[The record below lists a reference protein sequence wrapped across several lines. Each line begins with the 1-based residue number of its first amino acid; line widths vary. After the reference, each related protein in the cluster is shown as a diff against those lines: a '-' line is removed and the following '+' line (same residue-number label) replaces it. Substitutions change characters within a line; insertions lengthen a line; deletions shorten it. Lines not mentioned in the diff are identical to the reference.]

1 MKEGAGRPG
10 KRLFVGVRIAVSA
23 SNTLAGCA
31 ETLARRARDAGVDLR
46 WVPPTNYHVTLAFL
60 GWTGVEAIGPVCD
73 ALAAAVAGQGRMTFR
88 TTRLGAFPSLDH
100 ASVLWAGVEDGG
112 ALTRLARP
120 IGAAMAGL
128 GFERSET
135 AGGGPDGSADGAGG
149 RAPRGVDRDRQTF
162 HPHVTIARLRT
173 PRALREIVLP
183 MAEQMFGDTRID
195 AVTLFESETK
205 SSGSVY
211 REVQKIAFD
220 RAARTPS
227 EPSKRQTDAL
237 ERGTPDREP
246 DDSLTD
252 DGWPRGQGPTE

>member
-1 MKEGAGRPG
+1 MRPG
-10 KRLFVGVRIAVSA
+10 KRLFVGVRVSVGT
-23 SNTLAGCA
+23 SNALAGCA

-46 WVPPTNYHVTLAFL
+46 WVAPINYHVTLAFL

-73 ALAAAVAGQGRMTFR
+73 ALAAAVAGANRTSFR
-88 TTRLGAFPSLDH
+88 TARLGAFPALDQ
-100 ASVLWAGVEDGG
+100 ASVLWAGIEDGG
-112 ALTRLARP
+112 ALGGLARS
-120 IGAAMAGL
+120 IGAAVAGL
-128 GFERSET
+128 GFE
-135 AGGGPDGSADGAGG
+135 GGG
-149 RAPRGVDRDRQTF
+149 RDRQAF
-162 HPHVTIARLRT
+162 HPHVTLARLRT

-195 AVTLFESETK
+195 AVTLFESEMK

-220 RAARTPS
+220 RAIRTPS

-237 ERGTPDREP
+237 ERGTPGREP
-246 DDSLTD
+246 DDTLTD

>member
-1 MKEGAGRPG
+1 MRPG
-10 KRLFVGVRIAVSA
+10 KRLFIGVRISVAA
-23 SNTLAGCA
+23 SNALAGCA

-46 WVPPTNYHVTLAFL
+46 WVAPVNYHVTLAFL
-60 GWTGVEAIGPVCD
+60 GWTGVDAIGRVCD
-73 ALAAAVAGQGRMTFR
+73 ALAEAVAGEGRTTFR
-88 TTRLGAFPSLDH
+88 TARLGAFPALDH
-100 ASVLWAGVEDGG
+100 ASVLWAGIEDG
-112 ALTRLARP
+112 AVLTRLARS

-128 GFERSET
+128 GFPQEAR
-135 AGGGPDGSADGAGG
+135 P
-149 RAPRGVDRDRQTF
+149 F
-162 HPHVTIARLRT
+162 HSHVTIARLRS
-173 PRALREIVLP
+173 PRAIREIVLP

-211 REVQKIAFD
+211 REVQKIALE
-220 RAARTPS
+220 RALRTAS

-237 ERGTPDREP
+237 ERGIPDREP